1 MIKNVEHNL
10 KILII
15 NKRLN
20 NRDILIILFSI
31 FHYNFYKCLGLLK
44 SPYVLYFNRFVIIFL
59 L

>member
-10 KILII
+10 KVLII

-20 NRDILIILFSI
+20 SRDILIIRFSI

-44 SPYVLYFNRFVIIFL
+44 SPYVFVF
-59 L
+59 